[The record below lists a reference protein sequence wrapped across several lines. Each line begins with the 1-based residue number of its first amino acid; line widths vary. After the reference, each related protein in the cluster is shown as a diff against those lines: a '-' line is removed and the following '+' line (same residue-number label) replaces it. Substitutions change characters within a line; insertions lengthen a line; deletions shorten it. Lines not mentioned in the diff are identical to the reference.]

1 MYVGIEEIRE
11 AAKSLTPSAFKLYLY
26 LVENEDGWEFV
37 LSPKDFQ
44 NSYGLAES
52 TYRKAKQELIDK
64 GYIEEKP
71 KNHFEF
77 YSSPIDRR
85 ISIETLRQE
94 ANKIGQVIQIYDS
107 ELLKKFLE
115 KAKTIQTKT
124 EEEQKKEY
132 MQLIK
137 DMKAAAKKVQE
148 ENSLF

>member
-11 AAKSLTPSAFKLYLY
+11 AAKNLTPSAFKLYLY

-52 TYRKAKQELIDK
+52 TYRKAKQELVDK

-77 YSSPIDRR
+77 YSSPTNKR
-85 ISIETLRQE
+85 ISLESLRQE
-94 ANKIGQVIQIYDS
+94 VNKIGQVIQIYDS
-107 ELLKKFLE
+107 ELLEQFLE
-115 KAKTIQTKT
+115 KAKKIQKKPA
-124 EEEQKKEY
+124 EEQKKDY
-132 MQLIK
+132 MLLIK
-137 DMKAAAKKVQE
+137 EMRAAAKKVQE